1 MQEATLRFINAGD
14 VRNRGLEME
23 LGYVTKPILPWGFSA
38 NFNMT
43 LLQNKVLIVP
53 DGVEFIPGAG
63 FGVGGNVATRFEAG
77 FPIGY
82 FHGFVTDGIF
92 QSQAE
97 IDNSS
102 IVQAGARVGDLRFVD
117 INGDGTI
124 NFSDNSD
131 KTQIGSPIPDL
142 TFGLNLSY
150 RYRAWDMST
159 NIYAALGQ
167 EIIRNYERQ
176 QPYANM
182 LDYTIGRWT
191 GNGSSTTVP
200 RLTTSLTRNTVF
212 SDYFVEKGD
221 FLRVRNLQMGYTLPK
236 SLSATMGAKKVRA
249 YLSAN
254 NLYTL
259 TGYSGFDPDIGNFG
273 GVLAAGVDYGFY
285 PQARTFMFGLTL
297 QF

>member
-1 MQEATLRFINAGD
+1 VD
-14 VRNRGLEME
+14 
-23 LGYVTKPILPWGFSA
+23 
-38 NFNMT
+38 
-43 LLQNKVLIVP
+43 
-53 DGVEFIPGAG
+53 FIPGAG

-92 QSQAE
+92 QSQEE
-97 IDNSS
+97 IDNST
-102 IVQAGARVGDLRFVD
+102 VTQAGAHVGDLRFVD
-117 INGDGTI
+117 IDGDGTI

-131 KTQIGSPIPDL
+131 KTQIGSPIPDI

-150 RYRAWDMST
+150 RYMAWDVST
-159 NIYAALGQ
+159 NLYAALGQ

-221 FLRVRNLQMGYTLPK
+221 FLRIRNLQVGYTLPK
-236 SLSATMGAKKVRA
+236 ILSTSLGAKKVRA